1 VPTPS
6 LYSRIPGQLSAILKE
21 LPALGSQEL
30 GSSLAVITRI
40 LVTFRMPKTVM
51 NGASRTTTKVVYM
64 YVFESFLMDGP
75 LNVSTVSECI
85 RKTLFLL
92 NVLKV

>member
-21 LPALGSQEL
+21 LPALGSQKL
-30 GSSLAVITRI
+30 GLSLAMITRI
-40 LVTFRMPKTVM
+40 SVTFCMPKTIM
-51 NGASRTTTKVVYM
+51 NGASGTTMKVVYM

-75 LNVSTVSECI
+75 LNVSTVSEWE
-85 RKTLFLL
+85 RPT
-92 NVLKV
+92 